1 MISLQRIYK
10 FLFGCFLACL
20 IASLC
25 LLCIHIY
32 FGDKKSNIGQY
43 FYPPQ
48 SEFINPKTQNFSI
61 AVVSD
66 TGAEDIVLETML
78 HEIVST
84 QPKYDFILYLGDF
97 LTHRTNTGMQWLLYE
112 IHPKL
117 NGIPLYSTPGNHD
130 ITKHDIRNATP
141 YKTVMGPSFYW
152 FGYGHTLFIALDT
165 SFETIDDAQLNWL
178 DNTLKKIRPLFK
190 HCVIF
195 THVPPFDIR
204 PDIISNHALDKSASE
219 KLEHILKNYNID
231 MMIFGHVHYYSQD
244 KFAGIPVY
252 TVPSS
257 GQIIRDSTNKYGYV
271 HIEFDKNGLKK
282 VEPRYIDFRG
292 TKRDYIEYTIA
303 RDIFHH
309 KLRETISYIMIPGL
323 IFFVLGVITF
333 FITKIMTH
341 KKLYN

>member
-1 MISLQRIYK
+1 MLKKIYK
-10 FLFGCFLACL
+10 IFFACFLACL
-20 IASLC
+20 ITSLSLLC
-25 LLCIHIY
+25 LHIY

-48 SEFINPKTQNFSI
+48 SEFVNPKTQNFSI

-97 LTHRTNTGMQWLLYE
+97 LTHRTNTGMQWLLYK

-130 ITKHDIRNATP
+130 ITKHGIRDDIP
-141 YKTVMGPSFYW
+141 YKTVMGPGHYW
-152 FGYGHTLFIALDT
+152 FGYGNTLFIALDT
-165 SFETIDDAQLNWL
+165 SFETIDDKQLNWL
-178 DNTLKKIRPLFK
+178 ADTLQKIRPLFK

-195 THVPPFDIR
+195 THVPPFDIK
-204 PDIISNHALDKSASE
+204 PEIKSNHSLDKISTQ
-219 KLEHILKNYNID
+219 KLYNIVKNHKIN

-303 RDIFHH
+303 RDIYDY
-309 KLRETISYIMIPGL
+309 KLRETISDVMIPGL